1 MTMLRIVLSDLYI
14 RQLLRAGV
22 VTVYYQTLGTP
33 PIPDGQGVESDIIV
47 HAKRRNGELKYD
59 QLIMASVVF
68 AALVNPTDSSNHYWK
83 ITLRHRFE
91 IPEL

>member
-1 MTMLRIVLSDLYI
+1 MNMLKIALSDLYI
-14 RQLLRAGV
+14 RQLLRSGV

-33 PIPDGQGVESDIIV
+33 PKPDGQGIESDIIV
-47 HAKRRNGELKYD
+47 HAKLRGGEMRYD
-59 QLIMASVVF
+59 HLIMASVVF
-68 AALVNPTDSSNHYWK
+68 AALVNPSDSSNHYWK